1 MKHDLA
7 SLNIFLCVAEE
18 KSLTRASVRAHIAV
32 SAVSKR
38 IAELEG
44 RIGTPL
50 FVRFARGVELTTAG
64 EALLV
69 HVRRVFAS
77 IDEMDEE
84 LASFSDEIKGSIKFY
99 ATTSALS
106 QFLPFDIATF
116 TRKYPKINLD
126 IEGRVGGAIL
136 RLLKNGGADLGV
148 FAAQSIPENID
159 IFRYRTYELAV
170 AVPLAHPL
178 AGKSFI
184 RYEELSDYPVVA
196 QHADSLLYE
205 HLEREANK
213 RGFKLRVSVRVSS
226 FDCMCQLVACQYG
239 LAIMPRETIEVYAKS
254 IPIVAV
260 GLDETWASRD
270 LVIGVRANRIL
281 DPAVKALVEHLRN
294 S

>member
-44 RIGTPL
+44 RVGTPL

-64 EALLV
+64 DALLV
-69 HVRRVFAS
+69 HVRRVFAR
-77 IDEMDEE
+77 IEEMDEE
-84 LASFSDEIKGSIKFY
+84 LASFSEEIRGNVRIC

-106 QFLPFDIATF
+106 QFLPFDIASF
-116 TRKYPKINLD
+116 RHKYPKVNLD

-136 RLLKNGGADLGV
+136 RALRDGEADLGV
-148 FAAQSIPENID
+148 FSVGSTPPD
-159 IFRYRTYELAV
+159 IEVFRYRTYELAL
-170 AVPLAHPL
+170 AVPLGHSL
-178 AGKSFI
+178 ASGSSI
-184 RYEELSDYPVVA
+184 RYDTLAEYSMVA

-205 HLEREANK
+205 HLEKEAES
-213 RGFKLRVSVRVSS
+213 RGFRLKVGVRVSS

-260 GLDETWASRD
+260 SLDEEWAERD
-270 LVIGVRANRIL
+270 LVVGVKTNRYL
-281 DPAVKALVEHLRN
+281 DPAVKSLVEHLTHY
-294 S
+294 

>member
-44 RIGTPL
+44 RIGVPL
-50 FVRFARGVELTTAG
+50 FVRFARGVELTSAG
-64 EALLV
+64 ETLLV
-69 HVRRVFAS
+69 HVRRVFFS

-84 LASFSDEIKGSIKFY
+84 LASFSDEIRGSVKVY

-116 TRKYPKINLD
+116 SKKYPKISLD

-136 RLLKNGGADLGV
+136 RLLKNGDADLGV
-148 FAAQSIPENID
+148 FAAQAIPDNID
-159 IFRYRTYELAV
+159 VFRYRTYDLAV
-170 AVPLAHPL
+170 AVPLNHPL
-178 AGKSFI
+178 ADKPLI
-184 RYEELSDYPVVA
+184 CYKELRDCSIIA
-196 QHADSLLYE
+196 QHAESLLYE
-205 HLEREANK
+205 HLENEAGK
-213 RGFKLRVSVRVSS
+213 LGFKLKVSVRVSS

-239 LAIMPRETIEVYAKS
+239 LAVMPRETIEVYAKS
-254 IPIVAV
+254 IPIIAV

-270 LVIGVRANRIL
+270 LIIGVKSNRIL
-281 DPAVKALVEHLRN
+281 DPAVKALVEHLK
-294 S
+294 SS

>member
-1 MKHDLA
+1 MKHDLS

-38 IAELEG
+38 IAELED
-44 RIGTPL
+44 RVGTPL

-69 HVRRVFAS
+69 HVRRVFNS
-77 IDEMDEE
+77 IGEMDEE
-84 LASFSDEIKGSIKFY
+84 LSSFSDEIRGSVKVC

-106 QFLPFDIATF
+106 QFLPFDIASF
-116 TRKYPKINLD
+116 SRKYPKINLN

-136 RLLKNGGADLGV
+136 RLLKSGDADLGV
-148 FAAQSIPENID
+148 FAVQSIPSDIE
-159 IFRYRTYELAV
+159 IFRYRTYKLAV
-170 AVPLAHPL
+170 AVPLGHPL
-178 AGKSFI
+178 IKSSSV
-184 RYEELSDYPVVA
+184 RYEALAGYSIVA

-205 HLEREANK
+205 LLDKEAEIC
-213 RGFKLRVSVRVSS
+213 GFKLKVSVRVSS

-254 IPIVAV
+254 IPIAAV
-260 GLDETWASRD
+260 ELDEAWASRD
-270 LVIGVRANRIL
+270 LVIGVKANRIL
-281 DPAVKALVEHLRN
+281 DPAVKPLVEHLKN
-294 S
+294 T